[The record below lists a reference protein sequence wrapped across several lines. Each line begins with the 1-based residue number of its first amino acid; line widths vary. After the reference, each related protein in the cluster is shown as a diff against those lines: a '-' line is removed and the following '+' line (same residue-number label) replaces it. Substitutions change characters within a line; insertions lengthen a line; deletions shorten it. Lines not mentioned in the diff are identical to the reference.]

1 MGDRGGAFEGV
12 TGHDVGM
19 AHVMS
24 GVNSSIR
31 ANGFGT
37 IPVGRFFSCW
47 RREAHPNFDQAN
59 VMSTLALALLMTG
72 LRVDLSLVFIPDQE
86 RTKLQKHGGR
96 RLGPVAF

>member
-1 MGDRGGAFEGV
+1 MGDGGGDFEEV

-37 IPVGRFFSCW
+37 IPVGRFFSCC
-47 RREAHPNFDQAN
+47 RREAHPNSDLAN
-59 VMSTLALALLMTG
+59 VMSTLGLALLMIG
-72 LRVDLSLVFIPDQE
+72 LRADLVFSPGPE
-86 RTKLQKHGGR
+86 GTKLQKHGGR
-96 RLGPVAF
+96 HFGLVAF